1 MEITLNIPDGLVLQA
16 NARGLRVEDY
26 VEDLL
31 SQLVGATSVSSSFP
45 RTETEVQTWLAAM
58 TRFSGEIPPLPEII
72 SREWI
77 YR

>member
-1 MEITLNIPDGLVLQA
+1 MEITVNIPEGVVLQA
-16 NARGLRVEDY
+16 KARGLRIEDY

-31 SQLVGATSVSSSFP
+31 SQLVAATAVSSSLP
-45 RTETEVQTWLAAM
+45 RTETEIQTWLKSM
-58 TRFSGEIPPLPEII
+58 TQFSDKIPPLPETI